1 MKRKRLVIGLVSLTS
16 VLVLIGYLLADR
28 YLIEHIEATN
38 TSVAYVQE
46 KETVEV
52 SEKEPV
58 ISDMSYVSDSKTIN
72 ITKNTIQTSNGN
84 VNYYVADV
92 YLKDT
97 TDLISGFAK
106 DSYGTNIIEVPS
118 LIAQNNNAI
127 FAINGDY
134 YGFREDGIMIRN
146 GVIYRDEGV
155 RTGLVIY
162 KDGRMKVYDETTTNA
177 QQLLDEGA
185 WHTLS
190 FGPALV
196 ENGVALTN
204 FENVA
209 IDTNFGNRTIDRKNP
224 RTAIGMIDENHFV
237 FVVVEGRSEE
247 SAGVTLDELAQIMAD
262 LKVKEAYNL
271 DGGFSSAMYFNGEI
285 ITSNG
290 KERGTSDILLITK

>member
-1 MKRKRLVIGLVSLTS
+1 MKRKILVIGLVSLTS

-237 FVVVEGRSEE
+237 FVVVEGRSKE

-290 KERGTSDILLITK
+290 KEREELVIFY

>member
-16 VLVLIGYLLADR
+16 VLVLIGYLLVDR